1 MEPLGIG
8 FNALP
13 GLIREYSPDLVGI
26 SFMTSQYRYGMECFH
41 AARKG
46 SPDALTVAGGVHT
59 SALPREVLLENRDI
73 DFVVVGEGEQTLVEL
88 SECMGGGPAAWRKI
102 RGLVFRDGEE
112 IVINPPRPLIADLDD
127 LPIPLWEELSKVQY
141 KDIPVGLGKEVEVF
155 PLLTGRGCPNMCNFC
170 ASGVI
175 FHRKLRLRSVGKVFE
190 EMEVLYSQYGA
201 RHFNFLDDT
210 LTIHR
215 DRLLDLCDRIS
226 TAGWNVE
233 WRCTARV
240 NTVDAS
246 LLKAMKSAGCRLVA
260 YGVESGDQQILKNIR
275 KNINLSQVQEAFRM
289 TREAGLLSMG
299 LFMVGNLGETWASV
313 NRTIK
318 FIRTLDADFVSCSIL
333 TPYPGTEIYEIVRKR
348 GLFQAG
354 GWDQFVP
361 TPHTLRNFKPL
372 ISTEDMSPEEIL
384 KAYYAVIRSFSRS
397 KITRSYGKAFYLN
410 PLFYQKEVWNR
421 IRAGGLAQFLT
432 LVRRVR

>member
-13 GLIREYSPDLVGI
+13 GMIRDYSPNLVGI
-26 SFMTSQYRYGMECFH
+26 SFMTSQYQYAMECFR

-46 SPDALTVAGGVHT
+46 SPNALTVAGGVHA

-73 DFVVVGEGEQTLVEL
+73 DFAIVGEGEQTLAEL
-88 SECMGGGPAAWRKI
+88 SECLGGGPAAWRKI
-102 RGLVFRDGEE
+102 RGLVFRDEE
-112 IVINPPRPLIADLDD
+112 DIVFNPPRPLIADLDD
-127 LPIPLWEELSKVQY
+127 LPIPLWEELSKVRY
-141 KDIPVGLGKEVEVF
+141 MDIPVGLGKEVEVF

-190 EMEVLYSQYGA
+190 EMAVLYRDYGA

-215 DRLLDLCDRIS
+215 DRLIELCERIS
-226 TAGWNVE
+226 KAGWDVE

-240 NTVDAS
+240 NTVDTK
-246 LLKAMKSAGCRLVA
+246 LLSTMKRAGCRLVA

-313 NRTIK
+313 NRTIE

-348 GLFQAG
+348 GLLQEG

-361 TPHTLRNFKPL
+361 TPHSLRDFKPL
-372 ISTEDMSPEEIL
+372 ISTEEMSPEEIL
-384 KAYYAVIRSFSRS
+384 KAYYAVIRSFARS
-397 KITRSYGKAFYLN
+397 KIYRSYGKVFYLN